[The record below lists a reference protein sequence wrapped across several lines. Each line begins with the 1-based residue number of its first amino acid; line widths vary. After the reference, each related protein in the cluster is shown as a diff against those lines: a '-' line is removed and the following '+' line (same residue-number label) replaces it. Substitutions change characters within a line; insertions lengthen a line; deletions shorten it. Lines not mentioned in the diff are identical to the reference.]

1 MDHDINKCHITGTVE
16 RFDRIATK
24 IGTPMIKTLVRCH
37 KESIPVVAFKDLA
50 EATHLEAGDRVVVR
64 GRVQSTSWT
73 GQDGVKRSKH
83 RITVD
88 EFQVIGG
95 DNGPSGKKQQEE
107 EEPAPEPWTPSGPE
121 RQNGSVPDEDIPF

>member
-24 IGTPMIKTLVRCH
+24 TGTPMIKTLVRCH

-50 EATHLEAGDRVVVR
+50 EATHLEAGDRVDVR

-73 GQDGVKRSKH
+73 GQDGVKRYGWQLVADTIQPLDQANRQPEAPPSRQPPAH
-83 RITVD
+83 QHEMFDRSRPNQFD
-88 EFQVIGG
+88 YQGG
-95 DNGPSGKKQQEE
+95 
-107 EEPAPEPWTPSGPE
+107 
-121 RQNGSVPDEDIPF
+121 PF